1 MHTPQQ
7 LVVRLGEDFNWW
19 ISPAPEEPDSPLAD
33 RSVLDPRQL
42 RYVVEALAEY
52 RQHGFDLKSFAKA
65 FCFYA
70 LGSEVSD
77 GLLQLEAT
85 DTGFADGETELFALP
100 VIDDDGDGPY
110 FDFID
115 LLSDARIRRLN
126 STHHYTR
133 ACTLDEMQDE
143 LESIDHDRYFSTET
157 MHVFDEINRI
167 LEWSPAEWDAPE
179 H

>member
-19 ISPAPEEPDSPLAD
+19 IFPAPEEPDSPLAN

-42 RYVVEALAEY
+42 RHVVEALAKY
-52 RQHGFDLKSFAKA
+52 RQHGLDLKSFAQA
-65 FCFYA
+65 FYFYA
-70 LGSEVSD
+70 LSSEISD

-85 DTGFADGETELFALP
+85 NTGFADGETELFALP
-100 VIDDDGDGPY
+100 VIDDDDGPY

-115 LLSDARIRRLN
+115 QLSDARIHYLN
-126 STHHYTR
+126 STHQYTH

-143 LESIDHDRYFSTET
+143 LAALDHDRYFSTET
-157 MHVFDEINRI
+157 MHAFDEVNQI
-167 LEWSPAEWDAPE
+167 LEWSPAEWDESAP
-179 H
+179 